1 MLNSSE
7 IVFIEWCEMKKSKDS
22 FSPLNGCAAYQ
33 VIDLFLIDC
42 EKKNTLIILYILY
55 LSLCILSP

>member
-1 MLNSSE
+1 MLNPSE

-42 EKKNTLIILYILY
+42 EKKT
-55 LSLCILSP
+55 P